1 MDKEQFIMW
10 LHGYFEIA
18 NPKTIG
24 EKETQIIRDHLE
36 IFFKKVTPNRTEE
49 VEELIPTPTST
60 EIKLSDISETIKEED
75 CGFRGNVVDTIYHRN
90 TCQICSKKYGL
101 GLQTP
106 LQLPPSRLITC

>member
-36 IFFKKVTPNRTEE
+36 TFFKKVTPTRHEEDTELSTTE
-49 VEELIPTPTST
+49 TKSKGLSELLEVMKVEE
-60 EIKLSDISETIKEED
+60 
-75 CGFRGNVVDTIYHRN
+75 CGFRGNAVDMIHHRN

-106 LQLPPSRLITC
+106 LQLPPSTLITC